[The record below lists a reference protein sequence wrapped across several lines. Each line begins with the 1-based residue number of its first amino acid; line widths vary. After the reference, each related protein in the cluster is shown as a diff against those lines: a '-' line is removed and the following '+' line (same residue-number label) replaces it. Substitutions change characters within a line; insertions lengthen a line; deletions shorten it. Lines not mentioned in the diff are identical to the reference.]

1 MRGHFAVGLQ
11 RREEGEEGKEG
22 SAWMARLSAPARR
35 FRHAS
40 YEEGVGR
47 REKRGV
53 RGWRA

>member
-11 RREEGEEGKEG
+11 RREEGEEGREQCVDTLQWAYKEG
-22 SAWMARLSAPARR
+22 RR
-35 FRHAS
+35 
-40 YEEGVGR
+40 EK